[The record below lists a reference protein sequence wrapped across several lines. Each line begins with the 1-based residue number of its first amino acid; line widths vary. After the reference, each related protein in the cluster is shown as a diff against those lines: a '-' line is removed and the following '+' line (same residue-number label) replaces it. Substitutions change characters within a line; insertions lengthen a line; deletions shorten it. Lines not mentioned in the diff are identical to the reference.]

1 MLFRKFIIFIVL
13 LGLNVNIQAQA
24 TIDPDVIHYDIN
36 LTSINASTSTIVAN
50 TAVTFVAT
58 QVNTGSIRL
67 SLLKLIVDS
76 IRFNNQNLSYTYNDT
91 TLIIQCPTALQ
102 TLPSFNG
109 VSFTINLQNLGGFKA

>member
-1 MLFRKFIIFIVL
+1 MLFRKFIVL
-13 LGLNVNIQAQA
+13 IILLLALNVNIQAQA

-76 IRFNNQNLSYTYNDT
+76 IQSNNQNLSYTYNDT
-91 TLIIQCPTALQ
+91 TLIIQCPSLMFPNDTSA
-102 TLPSFNG
+102 FIIYYHGNG
-109 VSFTINLQNLGGFKA
+109 